1 MHIDL
6 WEENK
11 NKILSSSGEL
21 RVSPTWLVNSI
32 LSRVDSVEI
41 HQLVKFLPKPS
52 DDPKTAQNK
61 PEKPILIK
69 KANWVTRL

>member
-6 WEENK
+6 WDQNR
-11 NKILSSSGEL
+11 NKILTASGNL

-32 LSRVDSVEI
+32 LSLVDSVEI
-41 HQLVKFLPKPS
+41 QQLVKLFPTPPGDS
-52 DDPKTAQNK
+52 TNAQNK
-61 PEKPILIK
+61 PTKPTIIK

>member
-11 NKILSSSGEL
+11 NKILGASGNL

-32 LSRVDSVEI
+32 LSLVDSVEI
-41 HQLVKFLPKPS
+41 QQLVKLLPKPA

-61 PEKPILIK
+61 PEKPTIVK
-69 KANWVTRL
+69 RANWVTRF